1 LSNTALPTIR
11 PPFLNSRRYAIAD
24 APYLTAHIEA
34 SLGHNGCPSSGATT
48 MKKPLLIGVGAL
60 LVLTGVIWTLQG
72 LGYVGGSAMTGVTLW
87 AVVGPV
93 VALVGVVMVAVGLR
107 GGRAAR

>member
-1 LSNTALPTIR
+1 
-11 PPFLNSRRYAIAD
+11 
-24 APYLTAHIEA
+24 
-34 SLGHNGCPSSGATT
+34 
-48 MKKPLLIGVGAL
+48 MKKPLLIGVGAF
-60 LVLTGVIWTLQG
+60 LVLAGVLWTLQG

-93 VALVGVVMVAVGLR
+93 VAIAGVVMIAVGLR